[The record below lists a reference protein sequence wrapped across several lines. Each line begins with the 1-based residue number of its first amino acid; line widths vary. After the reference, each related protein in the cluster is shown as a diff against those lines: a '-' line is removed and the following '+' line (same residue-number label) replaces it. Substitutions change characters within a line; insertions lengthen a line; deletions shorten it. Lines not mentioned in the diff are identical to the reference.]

1 MRASRQA
8 SDARGGAAGI
18 VLAALLALSGPGTVA
33 TASATGETPRRVVS
47 MNLCTDQIAMLV
59 AAPGQLISVSYLA
72 ARPDVS
78 LMSAQTAGLT
88 INHGLAEEIF
98 RLDPDLVISGT
109 YTRRATVNMLRRLGR
124 RVEEFAPANGFADI
138 RQNVRRMGEL
148 FGREAQA
155 ARLIAAF
162 DAEAAALAAAPS
174 EGHEPGKERL
184 GKGAPVLGSFGANSF
199 TTGGGTLE
207 NEIVGAAGL
216 RHLGEELEIT
226 GTTRLP
232 LEALVLAD
240 PDYVLLWERSLADP
254 SRATEILRHPA
265 LDARFGSERRL
276 SADSRYWICGTPLTL
291 EAVARLRA
299 EAGGGTSLRPEA
311 NQ

>member
-18 VLAALLALSGPGTVA
+18 VLAALLALTGPTVA
-33 TASATGETPRRVVS
+33 PAAGEAPRRVVS

-59 AAPGQLISVSYLA
+59 AAPGQLVSVSYLA

-78 LMSAQTAGLT
+78 LMSAETAGLT

-98 RLDPDLVISGT
+98 RLDPDLVIAGT
-109 YTRRATVNMLRRLGR
+109 YTRRVTVNMLRRLGR

-148 FGREAQA
+148 LGREGEA

-162 DAEAAALAAAPS
+162 DAQASALAAAP
-174 EGHEPGKERL
+174 PGED
-184 GKGAPVLGSFGANSF
+184 APVLGSFAANSF
-199 TTGGGTLE
+199 TSGGGTLE
-207 NEIVGAAGL
+207 NAIVGAAGL
-216 RHLGEELEIT
+216 RHLGEDLAIT

-240 PDYVLLWERSLADP
+240 PDYVLLWERSLNDP
-254 SRATEILRHPA
+254 SRAAEILRHPV
-265 LDARFGSERRL
+265 LDARFGKERRL

-291 EAVARLRA
+291 EAVAKLRA
-299 EAGGGTSLRPEA
+299 AVLGENTMHREAGR
-311 NQ
+311 

>member
-8 SDARGGAAGI
+8 SDPRGRAAG
-18 VLAALLALSGPGTVA
+18 VFLAVLLALAGPTPA
-33 TASATGETPRRVVS
+33 ALAAGEAPRRVVS

-59 AAPGQLISVSYLA
+59 AAPGQLVSVSYLA

-78 LMSAQTAGLT
+78 LMSAETAGLT
-88 INHGLAEEIF
+88 LNHGLAEEIL
-98 RLDPDLVISGT
+98 RLDPDLVIAGT

-138 RQNVRRMGEL
+138 RENVRRMGEL
-148 FGREAQA
+148 LGREGQA

-162 DAEAAALAAAPS
+162 DAEAAALAAAP
-174 EGHEPGKERL
+174 PGE
-184 GKGAPVLGSFGANSF
+184 GAPVLGSFGANSY

-216 RHLGEELEIT
+216 RHLGEEMAIT

-240 PDYVLLWERSLADP
+240 PDYVLLWERSLGDP
-254 SRATEILRHPA
+254 SRAAEILRHPV
-265 LDARFGSERRL
+265 LDARFGRERRV
-276 SADSRYWICGTPLTL
+276 SADSRAWICGTPLTL
-291 EAVARLRA
+291 DAVAKLRTD
-299 EAGGGTSLRPEA
+299 AGGGTSLRPEA
-311 NQ
+311 NR

>member
-8 SDARGGAAGI
+8 SDPRGRAAG
-18 VLAALLALSGPGTVA
+18 VFLAVLLALAGPTPA
-33 TASATGETPRRVVS
+33 ALAAGEAPRRVVS

-59 AAPGQLISVSYLA
+59 AAPGQLVSVSYLA

-78 LMSAQTAGLT
+78 LMSAETAGLT
-88 INHGLAEEIF
+88 INHGLAEEIL

-138 RQNVRRMGEL
+138 RENVRRMGEL
-148 FGREAQA
+148 LGREGQA

-162 DAEAAALAAAPS
+162 DAEAAALAAAP
-174 EGHEPGKERL
+174 PGE
-184 GKGAPVLGSFGANSF
+184 GAPVLGSFGANSY

-216 RHLGEELEIT
+216 RHLGEELAIT

-240 PDYVLLWERSLADP
+240 PDYVLLWERSLGDP
-254 SRATEILRHPA
+254 SRAAEILRHPV
-265 LDARFGSERRL
+265 LDARFGRERRV
-276 SADSRYWICGTPLTL
+276 SADSRAWICGTPLTL
-291 EAVARLRA
+291 EAVAKLRTD
-299 EAGGGTSLRPEA
+299 AGGGTSSLRET
-311 NQ
+311 NR

>member
-8 SDARGGAAGI
+8 SDAKRAAARG
-18 VLAALLALSGPGTVA
+18 VLAVLLALSFPGTA
-33 TASATGETPRRVVS
+33 ALAAGDAPRRVVS

-59 AAPGQLISVSYLA
+59 AAPGQLVSVSYLA

-78 LMSAQTAGLT
+78 LMSGQTAGLAL
-88 INHGLAEEIF
+88 NHGLAEEIL
-98 RLDPDLVISGT
+98 RLDPDLVIAGT
-109 YTRRATVNMLRRLGR
+109 YTRRATVNLLRRLGR

-138 RQNVRRMGEL
+138 RENVRRMGDL
-148 FGREAQA
+148 LGRKAQA

-162 DAEAAALAAAPS
+162 DAEAGALAAAPPD
-174 EGHEPGKERL
+174 ED
-184 GKGAPVLGSFGANSF
+184 APVLGSFGANSY

-240 PDYVLLWERSLADP
+240 PDYVLLWERSLGDP
-254 SRATEILRHPA
+254 SRAAEILRHPV
-265 LDARFGSERRL
+265 LDARFGGERRV
-276 SADSRYWICGTPLTL
+276 SADSRAWICGTPLTL
-291 EAVARLRA
+291 EAVAKLRA
-299 EAGGGTSLRPEA
+299 EIGGQASLPRERV
-311 NQ
+311 Q

>member
-8 SDARGGAAGI
+8 SDAKRAAARG
-18 VLAALLALSGPGTVA
+18 VLAALLALSFPGTA
-33 TASATGETPRRVVS
+33 ALAAGDAPRRVVS

-59 AAPGQLISVSYLA
+59 AAPGQLVSVSYLA

-78 LMSAQTAGLT
+78 LMSGQTAGLAL
-88 INHGLAEEIF
+88 NHGLAEEIL
-98 RLDPDLVISGT
+98 RLDPDLVIAGT
-109 YTRRATVNMLRRLGR
+109 YTRRATVNLLRRLGR
-124 RVEEFAPANGFADI
+124 RVEEFAPANSFADI
-138 RQNVRRMGEL
+138 RENVRRMGDL
-148 FGREAQA
+148 LGRKAQA

-162 DAEAAALAAAPS
+162 DAEAGALAAAP
-174 EGHEPGKERL
+174 PERH
-184 GKGAPVLGSFGANSF
+184 APVLGSFGANSY

-240 PDYVLLWERSLADP
+240 PDYVLLWERSLGDP
-254 SRATEILRHPA
+254 SRAAEILRHPV
-265 LDARFGSERRL
+265 LDARFGGERRV
-276 SADSRYWICGTPLTL
+276 SADSRAWICGTPLTL
-291 EAVARLRA
+291 EAVAKLRA
-299 EAGGGTSLRPEA
+299 EIGGQASLPRETVR
-311 NQ
+311 

>member
-8 SDARGGAAGI
+8 SDAKRAAARG
-18 VLAALLALSGPGTVA
+18 VLAALLALSFPGTA
-33 TASATGETPRRVVS
+33 ALAAGDAPRRVVS

-59 AAPGQLISVSYLA
+59 AAPGQLVSVSYLA

-78 LMSAQTAGLT
+78 LMSGQTAGLAL
-88 INHGLAEEIF
+88 NHGLAEEIL
-98 RLDPDLVISGT
+98 RLDPDLVIAGT
-109 YTRRATVNMLRRLGR
+109 YTRRATVNLLRRLGR
-124 RVEEFAPANGFADI
+124 RVEEFAPANSFADI
-138 RQNVRRMGEL
+138 RENVRRMGDL
-148 FGREAQA
+148 LGRKAQA

-162 DAEAAALAAAPS
+162 DAEAGALAAAPPD
-174 EGHEPGKERL
+174 ED
-184 GKGAPVLGSFGANSF
+184 APVLGSFGANSY

-240 PDYVLLWERSLADP
+240 PDYVLLWERSLGDP
-254 SRATEILRHPA
+254 SRAAEILRHPV
-265 LDARFGSERRL
+265 LDARFGGERRV
-276 SADSRYWICGTPLTL
+276 SADSRAWICGTPLTL
-291 EAVARLRA
+291 EAVAKLRA
-299 EAGGGTSLRPEA
+299 EIGGQASLPRERV
-311 NQ
+311 Q

>member
-8 SDARGGAAGI
+8 SDAKRAAARGI
-18 VLAALLALSGPGTVA
+18 LAVLLALSFPGTA
-33 TASATGETPRRVVS
+33 ALAAGDAPRRVVS

-59 AAPGQLISVSYLA
+59 AAPGQLVSVSYLA

-78 LMSAQTAGLT
+78 LMSGQTAGLAL
-88 INHGLAEEIF
+88 NHGLAEEIL
-98 RLDPDLVISGT
+98 RLDPDLVIAGT
-109 YTRRATVNMLRRLGR
+109 YTRRATVNLLRRLGR
-124 RVEEFAPANGFADI
+124 RVEEFAPANSFADI
-138 RQNVRRMGEL
+138 RENVRRMGDL
-148 FGREAQA
+148 LGREAQA

-162 DAEAAALAAAPS
+162 DAEAGALAAAPPD
-174 EGHEPGKERL
+174 ED
-184 GKGAPVLGSFGANSF
+184 APVLGSFGANSY

-240 PDYVLLWERSLADP
+240 PDYVLLWERSLGDP
-254 SRATEILRHPA
+254 SRAAEILRHPV
-265 LDARFGSERRL
+265 LDARFGGERRV
-276 SADSRYWICGTPLTL
+276 SADSRAWICGTPLTL
-291 EAVARLRA
+291 EAVAKLRA
-299 EAGGGTSLRPEA
+299 EIGGQASLPRETVR
-311 NQ
+311 

>member
-8 SDARGGAAGI
+8 SDAKRAAAR
-18 VLAALLALSGPGTVA
+18 VFLAALLALTGPGTVA
-33 TASATGETPRRVVS
+33 LAAGEAAPRRVVS

-59 AAPGQLISVSYLA
+59 AAPGQLVSVSYLA
-72 ARPDVS
+72 AKPDVS
-78 LMSAQTAGLT
+78 LMSAETAGLT

-148 FGREAQA
+148 LGREAQA

-162 DAEAAALAAAPS
+162 DAEAAALAAAPP
-174 EGHEPGKERL
+174 EGH
-184 GKGAPVLGSFGANSF
+184 APVLGSFGANSF

-311 NQ
+311 NR

>member
-8 SDARGGAAGI
+8 SDAKRAAARG
-18 VLAALLALSGPGTVA
+18 VLAALLALSFPAPAALAAGDA
-33 TASATGETPRRVVS
+33 PRRVVS

-59 AAPGQLISVSYLA
+59 AAPGQLVSVSYLA

-78 LMSAQTAGLT
+78 LMSGQTAGLAL
-88 INHGLAEEIF
+88 NHGLAEEIL
-98 RLDPDLVISGT
+98 RLDPDLVIAGT
-109 YTRRATVNMLRRLGR
+109 YTRRATVNLLRRLGR
-124 RVEEFAPANGFADI
+124 RVEEFAPANSFADI
-138 RQNVRRMGEL
+138 RENVRRMGDL
-148 FGREAQA
+148 LGRKAQA

-162 DAEAAALAAAPS
+162 DAEAGALAAAPPD
-174 EGHEPGKERL
+174 ED
-184 GKGAPVLGSFGANSF
+184 APVLGSFGANSY

-240 PDYVLLWERSLADP
+240 PDYVLLWERSLGDP
-254 SRATEILRHPA
+254 SRAAEILRHPV
-265 LDARFGSERRL
+265 LDARFGGERRV
-276 SADSRYWICGTPLTL
+276 SADSRAWICGTPLTL
-291 EAVARLRA
+291 EAVAKLRA
-299 EAGGGTSLRPEA
+299 EIGGQASLPRERV
-311 NQ
+311 Q

>member
-1 MRASRQA
+1 MRASRRA

-148 FGREAQA
+148 LGREAQA

-162 DAEAAALAAAPS
+162 DAEAAALAAAPP
-174 EGHEPGKERL
+174 EGH
-184 GKGAPVLGSFGANSF
+184 APVLGSFGANSF

-311 NQ
+311 NR

>member
-8 SDARGGAAGI
+8 SDAKRAAAGI
-18 VLAALLALSGPGTVA
+18 VLAALLALTGPGA
-33 TASATGETPRRVVS
+33 AALAAGDAPRRVVS

-59 AAPGQLISVSYLA
+59 AAPGQLVSVSYLA
-72 ARPDVS
+72 AKPDVS

-148 FGREAQA
+148 LGREAQA

-162 DAEAAALAAAPS
+162 DAEAAALAAAPPD
-174 EGHEPGKERL
+174 ET
-184 GKGAPVLGSFGANSF
+184 APVLGSFGANSF

-240 PDYVLLWERSLADP
+240 PDYVLLWERSLGDP
-254 SRATEILRHPA
+254 SRAAEILRHPV
-265 LDARFGSERRL
+265 LDARFGGERRL
-276 SADSRYWICGTPLTL
+276 SADSRTWICGTPLTL
-291 EAVARLRA
+291 DAVAKLRA
-299 EAGGGTSLRPEA
+299 AVLGGNTMHREAGR
-311 NQ
+311 